1 MAAKVPKQ
9 MKYYARIGD
18 NRLMAG
24 LMHIIVRNDME
35 SEDDCVEEYFTKFAT
50 TPGSGGP
57 DANAK
62 NSHPFTNTVIDNDPN
77 RTDLNHAIGDYDVFL
92 YFVTIGAKVSAAA
105 TAGTPL
111 SGNHTSGTTANTLV
125 QGDFTFVTNG
135 LVGQTL
141 TNTTTAT
148 SSTIDGNSATWVAC
162 DPALPWYSGNSYR
175 ISNTPEGNTWY
186 SQTPTHAK
194 CRSFVRYQL
203 ISRHNNAY
211 GHPANNEFTN
221 YGVPVFEYGN
231 STAGQASQN
240 ILVDQALISGAQRLI
255 VNNSTCS
262 SENFGGLG
270 SSLSSNSYFP
280 PVSGIEIYGQHAL
293 SIDEEEDTF
302 ISGVDHFAIQRHDTT
317 FYNLIV
323 DIDLFAYNNADTSTV
338 TAFFRNKVNIFF
350 QPFGES
356 TEVQFSTSEFTS

>member
-9 MKYYARIGD
+9 MKYYARVGD

-24 LMHIIVRNDME
+24 LMHVIVRNDME
-35 SEDDCVEEYFTKFAT
+35 SEDDCVEEYFNNWGS
-50 TPGSGGP
+50 PEGSGGP
-57 DANAK
+57 DNNAQD
-62 NSHPFTNTVIDNDPN
+62 SHPFTNTIIDNDPN
-77 RTDLNHAIGDYDVFL
+77 RTGLNHAIGDYDVFL
-92 YFVTIGAKVSAAA
+92 YFVTIGAKLSAAA
-105 TAGTPL
+105 TPGTAL
-111 SGNHTSGTTANTLV
+111 TGLHNGGTTTTMA
-125 QGDFTFVTNG
+125 QDDFEFETSG
-135 LVGQTL
+135 LVGQML
-141 TNTTTAT
+141 KNTTAGT
-148 SSTIDGNSATWVAC
+148 SSTIYQNTASLIDCNPVLSWE
-162 DPALPWYSGNSYR
+162 SGNAYA
-175 ISNTPEGNTWY
+175 IANNPEGNTWY
-186 SQTPTHAK
+186 TASPTHAP

-211 GHPANNEFTN
+211 GHAANNEFTN
-221 YGVPVFEYGN
+221 YGVPVYEYGN

-240 ILVDQALISGAQRLI
+240 ILVDQALVSGATRLI

-262 SENFGGLG
+262 SENFGNLG
-270 SSLSSNSYFP
+270 NDVANNTYFP
-280 PVSGIEIYGQHAL
+280 PVSNIEIYGEHGL

-323 DIDLFAYNNADTSTV
+323 DIDLFAYNNDDTSTV
-338 TAFFRNKVNIFF
+338 TTFFRNKVNIFY